1 MLYGSAVLIYLAF
14 ILGLLLS
21 GLAWGGAILFA
32 VGIFIAILRWST
44 SIPLLRRGPQTWV
57 WVLIGVVGLMASFY
71 VQFRMPQ
78 PSAAEV
84 SNVAAQINPDNPTAL
99 YTLEAKIVSLPRL
112 TRSQRQQVWIETKN
126 VSLANNPQKNNSEIN
141 PNSAAEGRVYVTLP
155 QENEVSLWP
164 GQTVQLTGRL
174 YRPRSVTNPAGFDF
188 ESWLAR
194 QNSFSG
200 MKAES
205 IEVVQSPE
213 GFGLWQVKKRI
224 LDSQQAWVQGPAG
237 PLIGAMVLGNR
248 AVDLPF
254 ETQDA
259 FIQVGLAHALAA
271 SGFQISLI
279 LACLLG
285 VMRSLP
291 NSVKFS
297 VGAIAL
303 LLFLGLSGA
312 EASVTRAVLMG
323 FAGLV
328 SLILGRKMKPIPILI
343 FIAFAMLIYQPLWI
357 WDLGFQLSFLATFGL
372 IVTVPSLQEKLD
384 WMPTTIASLIA
395 VPIAAMV
402 WTLPL
407 QLHSFGVIPVYA
419 LAANIVTSPLVSLVT
434 LGGFITGL
442 VGFLIPPLGSA
453 LSVLVG
459 IPANGLIWIVSQFSR
474 LPGRTWAVGSIS
486 VWQLALVYGAI
497 LLVWL
502 LPGFRKRWKLVT
514 GFAILG
520 MIVPIWATQGSLSQL
535 TVFDAGNAPI
545 MVIQQPKSTVLIN
558 TGNEQQAQ
566 RTVLPFLQHQGINR
580 VDLAI
585 ATDLRQPSQAGWQEM
600 QRRINVNTFSPVAI
614 QNPNQLQDK
623 MLTSSRKMRW
633 QPLFP
638 NQTARSEKAIVRVW
652 RNNPALLEFQLNNLT
667 GLMINNANET
677 GLSTWLED
685 AKLPKIQMIWI
696 TSSQWNNDIVNS
708 LQPDVVILSNPGV
721 KEEAIASL
729 EAKNRTVY
737 WTQRDGAIQWEGK
750 RGFSH
755 VLSPSESKS
764 PLL

>member
-1 MLYGSAVLIYLAF
+1 MLYGSAVLVYLAF
-14 ILGLLLS
+14 ILGLLFS
-21 GLAWGGAILFA
+21 GSPWGGAILLG
-32 VGIFIAILRWST
+32 VGCIIAILRWGT
-44 SIPLLRRGPQTWV
+44 SIPLLKRGPQTWL
-57 WVLIGVVGLMASFY
+57 WIFMGGVGLVASFY
-71 VQFRMPQ
+71 IQLRMPQ
-78 PSAAEV
+78 PSVTEV
-84 SNVAAQINPDNPTAL
+84 SNVAAQINPDQPTAK
-99 YTLEAKIVSLPRL
+99 YVLEAQVKSLPRL
-112 TRSQRQQVWIETKN
+112 TRSERQQVWVDAKG
-126 VSLANNPQKNNSEIN
+126 VSLARAQGSSSPRPI
-141 PNSAAEGRVYVTLP
+141 SATEGRVYVTLP
-155 QENEVSLWP
+155 QEKNSNLRP
-164 GQTVQLTGRL
+164 GQTIQLTGQL
-174 YRPRSVTNPAGFDF
+174 YRPRTVSNPAGFDF

-205 IEVVQSPE
+205 VKIVRSPQSAV
-213 GFGLWQVKKRI
+213 GLWQLKQRI
-224 LDSQQAWVQGPAG
+224 LDSQQAWIKGPAG

-279 LACLLG
+279 LACLLS

-291 NSVKFS
+291 NAVKFT

-343 FIAFAMLIYQPLWI
+343 FIAFAMLVVQPLWI
-357 WDLGFQLSFLATFGL
+357 WDLGFQLSFLATLGL
-372 IVTVPSLQEKLD
+372 IVTVPPLQERLD
-384 WMPTTIASLIA
+384 WMPTTIASLVA

-407 QLHSFGVIPVYA
+407 QLHSFGVIPIYA
-419 LAANIVTSPLVSLVT
+419 LVANIVTAPMVSIVT
-434 LGGFITGL
+434 LGGFVSGL
-442 VGFLIPPLGSA
+442 LGFLFPPLGSA
-453 LSVLVG
+453 LSVLVS
-459 IPANGLIWIVSQFSR
+459 IPANVLIWVVTQLSR
-474 LPGRTWAVGSIS
+474 LPGRSWAVGSIS

-497 LLVWL
+497 LLIWL

-514 GFAILG
+514 GLAILA
-520 MIVPIWATQGSLSQL
+520 MIVPIWSAQGRLSQL

-545 MVIQQPKSTVLIN
+545 MVIQQPHSTVLVN
-558 TGNEQQAQ
+558 TGNSQQAQ

-585 ATDLRQPSQAGWQEM
+585 ATDLRKPSQEGWQEM
-600 QRRINVNTFSPVAI
+600 QRRINLSTFSPVAL
-614 QNPNQLQDK
+614 QNPNELQDK
-623 MLTSSRKMRW
+623 MLTTSRKMRW

-638 NQTARSEKAIVRVW
+638 DQTARSDQALVKVW
-652 RNNPALLEFQLNNLT
+652 RNNPALLEFKLNEMT

-677 GLSTWLED
+677 GLSTWLAES
-685 AKLPKIQMIWI
+685 KLPPVQVVWI
-696 TSSQWNNDIVNS
+696 TNAGWSPTVIDQ
-708 LQPDVVILSNPGV
+708 LKPEVVILSNPSV
-721 KEEAIASL
+721 KPEAIATL
-729 EAKNRTVY
+729 ETNGRTVY
-737 WTQRDGAIQWEGK
+737 WTKRDGAIQWASTQ
-750 RGFSH
+750 GFSH

>member
-1 MLYGSAVLIYLAF
+1 MLYGSAVLVYLAF

-21 GLAWGGAILFA
+21 GSTWGGLAILGLSI
-32 VGIFIAILRWST
+32 VIAILRWGT
-44 SIPLLRRGPQTWV
+44 SIPFLRRGPQTGV
-57 WVLIGVVGLMASFY
+57 WILVGVVGLVASFY
-71 VQFRMPQ
+71 IQLRMPQ
-78 PSAAEV
+78 PSATEV
-84 SNVAAQINPDNPTAL
+84 SQIAAQINLEEPTAL
-99 YTLEAKIVSLPRL
+99 YVLEAKVESLPRL
-112 TRSQRQQVWIETKN
+112 TRSERQQVWVN
-126 VSLANNPQKNNSEIN
+126 AMGVGLAPNQKTAKPSVT
-141 PNSAAEGRVYVTLP
+141 AAEGRVYVTLP
-155 QENEVSLWP
+155 VAEDVSLLP

-174 YRPRSVTNPAGFDF
+174 YRPKTVTNPAGFDF

-194 QNSFSG
+194 KNSFSG

-205 IEVVQSPE
+205 VAVLRSPQSAV
-213 GFGLWQVKKRI
+213 GLWQLKQRI
-224 LDSQQAWVQGPAG
+224 LESQQAWVRGPAG

-291 NSVKFS
+291 NSVKFT

-343 FIAFAMLIYQPLWI
+343 FIAFAMLVVQPLWI
-357 WDLGFQLSFLATFGL
+357 WDLGFQLSFLATLGL
-372 IVTVPSLQEKLD
+372 IVTVPSLQQRLD

-407 QLHSFGVIPVYA
+407 QLHSFGVVPIYA
-419 LAANIVTSPLVSLVT
+419 LGANIVTAPLVSLVT
-434 LGGFITGL
+434 LGGFVSGL
-442 VGFLIPPLGSA
+442 VGFFLPPLGSA
-453 LSVLVG
+453 LSFLVG
-459 IPANGLIWIVSQFSR
+459 LPANILIWIVTQLSR
-474 LPGRTWAVGSIS
+474 LPGRSWAVGSIS

-497 LLVWL
+497 LLIWL

-514 GFAILG
+514 GLAILA
-520 MIVPIWATQGSLSQL
+520 MIVPIWSAQGRLSQL

-545 MVIQQPKSTVLIN
+545 MVIQQPHSTVLVN
-558 TGNEQQAQ
+558 TGNSQQAQ
-566 RTVLPFLQHQGINR
+566 RMVLPFLQHQGINR
-580 VDLAI
+580 IDLAI
-585 ATDLRQPSQAGWQEM
+585 ATDLRAPSQEGWQAM
-600 QRRINVNTFSPVAI
+600 QRRINLRSFSPVAI
-614 QNPNQLQDK
+614 QNPNALQDT

-638 NQTARSEKAIVRVW
+638 NQTARADQALVKVW
-652 RNNPALLEFQLNNLT
+652 RNNPALLEFQLNQMT

-677 GLSTWLED
+677 GLSTWLAE
-685 AKLPKIQMIWI
+685 AKLPPIQVVWI
-696 TSSQWNNDIVNS
+696 TSNRWNKAVIETLN
-708 LQPDVVILSNPGV
+708 PDVVILSHPGL
-721 KEEAIASL
+721 KPAAIASL
-729 EAKNRTVY
+729 ESKDRTVY
-737 WTQRDGAIQWEGK
+737 WTKRDGAIQWDGTQ
-750 RGFSH
+750 GFSH
-755 VLSPSESKS
+755 VLSPSDSKS